1 MGGSVMCIFCK
12 IIDKKIP
19 AKIVFEDEHLLAFHD
34 INPVAPVHVLIIPKK
49 HIPGLGETT
58 PADAELLGKLLS
70 AAQRVAE
77 ETGIL
82 QSGFRTVI
90 NHSVHGGQTVFHLHV
105 HVLGGRAMAWP
116 PG

>member
-1 MGGSVMCIFCK
+1 MCIFCK
-12 IIDKKIP
+12 VVEKTIP
-19 AKIVFEDEHLLAFHD
+19 AKILFEDEHLLAFHD

-49 HIPGLGETT
+49 HIKGLGEATLE
-58 PADAELLGKLLS
+58 DAALLGKLLS

-90 NHSVHGGQTVFHLHV
+90 NHGVHGGQSVFHLHV
-105 HVLGGRAMAWP
+105 HVIGARAMAWP